1 MKFVKCIEH
10 GIEFQLPTTKEEF
23 LSGELHD
30 EVLRI
35 QSHNEDNPQC
45 KMKVKNT

>member
-1 MKFVKCIEH
+1 MKRIQCIKH
-10 GIEFQLPTTKEEF
+10 NVEFELPTTKEEF

-35 QSHNEDNPQC
+35 QSHNEDFPQC
-45 KMKVKNT
+45 KMKGKNT